1 MQNESISLYFR
12 DGSSDKVYNATLEA
26 KDGGFVVN
34 FAYGRRGASL
44 TTGTKTDSP
53 VDYAKAKKAF
63 DKLVTEK
70 TAKGYKP
77 SGSAPAAISAVV
89 KTLAE
94 RNTGMLPQLLNPID
108 EKELAFFMSTTS
120 HGLQEKM
127 DGRRLMVQKKD
138 GKITAA
144 NRKGQEIALKKEF
157 EEELSVF
164 PDDFIIDGED
174 CGNFY
179 HVFDCL
185 LFKDTDI
192 SQISYSTRWE
202 TLDRLIRTCH
212 NTLGETYRAQKFV
225 RVVPLHRTPADKK
238 AFFEEV
244 KKRNGEG
251 VVIKVLS
258 AGYTAGRPNAGGNQ
272 LKFKFVASATC
283 RVTGQNGTKRSVSL
297 ACFGDNDVGNV
308 TIPANF
314 DIPKIGQL
322 VEVRYLY
329 AYKGGSLFQPVYLGV
344 RTDLDKP
351 DTLNSLKYKAEGGDE
366 E

>member
-44 TTGTKTDSP
+44 TTGSKTDSP

-63 DKLVTEK
+63 DKLVQEK

-77 SGSAPAAISAVV
+77 SGSAPAAINAVV

-144 NRKGQEIALKKEF
+144 NRKGQEIPLKKEF
-157 EEELSVF
+157 EEELARF
-164 PDDFIIDGED
+164 PNDFIIDGED
-174 CGNFY
+174 CGNIFW
-179 HVFDCL
+179 VFDCL

-192 SQISYSTRWE
+192 SKVSYKTRWDTAGVLLFTIHIDME
-202 TLDRLIRTCH
+202 SFNHSVRL
-212 NTLGETYRAQKFV
+212 
-225 RVVPLHRTPADKK
+225 VPLAKEPKEKK
-238 AFFEEV
+238 ELFEEV

-258 AGYTAGRPNAGGNQ
+258 AGYTPGRPNAGGNQ

-297 ACFGDNDVGNV
+297 ACFGDNNVGNV

-344 RTDLDKP
+344 RTDIDKP
-351 DTLNSLKYKAEGGDE
+351 DTLNSLKYKAEGEEDE
-366 E
+366 